1 MSAVT
6 LPPALEHFAD
16 EAVATGRFRD
26 VGEVVRA
33 GVSLLQR
40 LEQRREQQR
49 AELLASVI
57 AAEEDGVH
65 NGFLTLDAVMR
76 DADALIEEMGRS
88 RK

>member
-1 MSAVT
+1 MNAVI
-6 LPPALEHFAD
+6 LPPDLEHFAD

-49 AELLASVI
+49 AELLASIVT
-57 AAEEDGVH
+57 AEEDGVQ
-65 NGFLTLDAVMR
+65 NGFLTLDTVMR
-76 DADALIEEMGRS
+76 DADALIEEMARS